1 MRPQVLR
8 TKTQTAAT
16 WSTADGT
23 KSQPTPACGERLCQG
38 STTARSSNPRFKA
51 PYVNH
56 PKLSL
61 RCGRSLENGGKH
73 PVCHS
78 KNTLHEPAYHEQM
91 PIDRLQQRKNSLVFP
106 SECNQ

>member
-1 MRPQVLR
+1 MRPQVLI

-23 KSQPTPACGERLCQG
+23 KSQPIPACGERLCQG

-61 RCGRSLENGGKH
+61 RCGWSLENGGNIQYATPKIH
-73 PVCHS
+73 SMSQPTRARCQWQVCN
-78 KNTLHEPAYHEQM
+78 KE
-91 PIDRLQQRKNSLVFP
+91 K
-106 SECNQ
+106 